1 MIDRQ
6 LGCYITKLGKKEKR
20 KNPRNLP
27 VVCTY
32 RLPSPVNKCAAI
44 GPSSFPPSTKLLFP
58 CAGGSLAGWL
68 SLACSLALQSQLMMT
83 PTNVPSQG
91 VFVCQVLDELSHRH
105 PHERERERERD
116 RDRER

>member
-1 MIDRQ
+1 
-6 LGCYITKLGKKEKR
+6 
-20 KNPRNLP
+20 
-27 VVCTY
+27 
-32 RLPSPVNKCAAI
+32 
-44 GPSSFPPSTKLLFP
+44 
-58 CAGGSLAGWL
+58 
-68 SLACSLALQSQLMMT
+68 LQSQLMMT